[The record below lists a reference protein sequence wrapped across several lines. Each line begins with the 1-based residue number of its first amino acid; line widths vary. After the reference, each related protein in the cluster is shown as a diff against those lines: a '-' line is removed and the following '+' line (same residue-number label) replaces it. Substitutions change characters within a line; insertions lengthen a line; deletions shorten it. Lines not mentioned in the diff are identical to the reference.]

1 MRLAVISFTNAGKEL
16 GEKLARVMD
25 GDHEVELF
33 HKGMW
38 EGSLDRLVARLWEE
52 FDGIIFISAAGIASR
67 LIAPHLRNK
76 LVDPAVICMDDTG
89 RFAIPILSGHYG
101 GANEM
106 ARQIA
111 ASTGAS
117 PVITTATDNRG
128 IRAPDMFAKDNGYV
142 VENPESLARITSM
155 MVNGEPIGFFSDFGP
170 VIDYGQLVI
179 IDSVDLVKSNLPGV
193 IVVSNRVGIQVSSMP
208 HLILRPSNI
217 NLGIGCRKGVQ
228 VERIIDFVHEVLL
241 EEKLSPLS
249 IGKIGTIDLKK
260 DEPGIIGAA
269 KHFGC
274 DLKTFSAHE
283 ISSVQDMFQGSD
295 FVRSSVGVQSVS
307 APVAYLL
314 GGKMLRE
321 KAAKN
326 GITLSVS
333 VEV

>member
-128 IRAPDMFAKDNGYV
+128 IQAPDMFAKDNGYV
-142 VENPESLARITSM
+142 VENLESLARITSM
-155 MVNGEPIGFFSDFGP
+155 MVNGEPIGFFSEFGP

-179 IDSVDLVKSNLPGV
+179 IESVDLVKSNLPGM
-193 IVVSNRVGIQVSSMP
+193 IIVSNRVGIQVSSIP

-217 NLGIGCRKGVQ
+217 NLGLGCRKEVSGG
-228 VERIIDFVHEVLL
+228 RIIDFIYEVLS
-241 EEKLSPLS
+241 EEGLSPLS
-249 IGKIGTIDLKK
+249 VGNIGTIELKRN
-260 DEPGIIGAA
+260 EPGIIEAA
-269 KHFGC
+269 EHFGC
-274 DLKTFSAHE
+274 GLKIFSGE
-283 ISSVQDMFQGSD
+283 DISKVQDMFMKSD
-295 FVRSSVGVQSVS
+295 FVKNTVGVNSVS
-307 APVAYLL
+307 APAAYLM
-314 GGKMLRE
+314 GGNLIRE
-321 KAAKN
+321 KAVKN
-326 GITLSVS
+326 GITLSVT

>member
-1 MRLAVISFTNAGKEL
+1 
-16 GEKLARVMD
+16 
-25 GDHEVELF
+25 
-33 HKGMW
+33 MW

-128 IRAPDMFAKDNGYV
+128 IQAPDMFAKDNGYV
-142 VENPESLARITSM
+142 VENLESLARITSM
-155 MVNGEPIGFFSDFGP
+155 MVNGEPIGFFSEFGP

-179 IDSVDLVKSNLPGV
+179 IESVDLVKSNLPGM
-193 IVVSNRVGIQVSSMP
+193 IIVSNRVGIQVSSIP

-217 NLGIGCRKGVQ
+217 NLGLGCRKEVSGG
-228 VERIIDFVHEVLL
+228 RIIDFIYEVLS
-241 EEKLSPLS
+241 EEGLSPLS
-249 IGKIGTIDLKK
+249 VGNIGTIELKRN
-260 DEPGIIGAA
+260 EPGIIEAA
-269 KHFGC
+269 EHFGC
-274 DLKTFSAHE
+274 GLKIFSGE
-283 ISSVQDMFQGSD
+283 DISKVQDMFMKSD
-295 FVRSSVGVQSVS
+295 FVKNTVGVNSVS
-307 APVAYLL
+307 APAAYLM
-314 GGKMLRE
+314 GGNLIRE
-321 KAAKN
+321 KAVKN
-326 GITLSVS
+326 GITLSVT

>member
-128 IRAPDMFAKDNGYV
+128 IQAPDMFAKDNGYV

-155 MVNGEPIGFFSDFGP
+155 MVNGEPVGFYGEFGP
-170 VIDYGQLVI
+170 SIEYGELVHLNGE
-179 IDSVDLVKSNLPGV
+179 DLKNCMLPGV
-193 IVVSNRVGIQVSSMP
+193 IAVSNRLGIEIPGIPNLV
-208 HLILRPSNI
+208 LRPPNI
-217 NLGIGCRKGVQ
+217 NLGLGCRKEVSGG
-228 VERIIDFVHEVLL
+228 RIIDFIYEVLS
-241 EEKLSPLS
+241 EEGLSPLS
-249 IGKIGTIDLKK
+249 VGNIGTIELKRN
-260 DEPGIIGAA
+260 EPGIIEAA
-269 KHFGC
+269 EHFGC
-274 DLKTFSAHE
+274 GLKIFSGE
-283 ISSVQDMFQGSD
+283 DISKVQDMFMKSD
-295 FVRSSVGVQSVS
+295 FVKNTVGVNSVS
-307 APVAYLL
+307 APAAYLM
-314 GGKMLRE
+314 GGNLIRE
-321 KAAKN
+321 KAVKN

>member
-128 IRAPDMFAKDNGYV
+128 IQAPDMFAKDNGYV

-155 MVNGEPIGFFSDFGP
+155 MVNGEPVGFYGEFGP
-170 VIDYGQLVI
+170 SIEYSELVHLNGE
-179 IDSVDLVKSNLPGV
+179 DLKNCMLPGV
-193 IVVSNRVGIQVSSMP
+193 IAVSNRLGIEIPGIPNLV
-208 HLILRPSNI
+208 LRPPNI
-217 NLGIGCRKGVQ
+217 NLGLGCRKEVSGG
-228 VERIIDFVHEVLL
+228 RIIEFIYEVLS
-241 EEKLSPLS
+241 EEGLSPLS
-249 IGKIGTIDLKK
+249 VGNIGTIELKRN
-260 DEPGIIGAA
+260 EPGIIEAA
-269 KHFGC
+269 EHFGC
-274 DLKTFSAHE
+274 GLKIFSGE
-283 ISSVQDMFQGSD
+283 DISKVQDMFMKSD
-295 FVRSSVGVQSVS
+295 FVKNTVGVNSVS
-307 APVAYLL
+307 APAAYLM
-314 GGKMLRE
+314 GGNLIRE
-321 KAAKN
+321 KAIKN
-326 GITLSVS
+326 GITLSVT

>member
-128 IRAPDMFAKDNGYV
+128 IQAPDMFAKDNGYV

-193 IVVSNRVGIQVSSMP
+193 IAVSNRLGIEIPGIPNLV
-208 HLILRPSNI
+208 LRPPNI
-217 NLGIGCRKGVQ
+217 NLGLGCRKEVSGG
-228 VERIIDFVHEVLL
+228 RIIDFIYEVLS
-241 EEKLSPLS
+241 EEGLSPLS
-249 IGKIGTIDLKK
+249 VGNIGTIELKRN
-260 DEPGIIGAA
+260 EPGIIEAA
-269 KHFGC
+269 EHFGC
-274 DLKTFSAHE
+274 GLKIFSGE
-283 ISSVQDMFQGSD
+283 DISKVQDMFMKSD
-295 FVRSSVGVQSVS
+295 FVKNTVGVNSVS
-307 APVAYLL
+307 APAAYLM
-314 GGKMLRE
+314 GGNLIRE
-321 KAAKN
+321 KAVKN
-326 GITLSVS
+326 GITLSVT

>member
-1 MRLAVISFTNAGKEL
+1 MGEEL
-16 GEKLARVMD
+16 VKVFSGDYDIRHFSK
-25 GDHEVELF
+25 GDHRESSGQLVERI
-33 HKGMW
+33 W
-38 EGSLDRLVARLWEE
+38 NEI
-52 FDGIIFISAAGIASR
+52 DGIIFISAAGIATR
-67 LIAPHLRNK
+67 LISPLVKDKR
-76 LVDPAVICMDDTG
+76 VDPAVICMDDTG
-89 RFAIPILSGHYG
+89 RFVIPILSGHLG
-101 GANEM
+101 GANRL
-106 ARQIA
+106 AIKIGGVIGSA
-111 ASTGAS
+111 

-128 IRAPDMFAKDNGYV
+128 IQAPDMFAKDNGYG
-142 VENPESLARITSM
+142 VENPESLTGITSM
-155 MVNGEPIGFFSDFGP
+155 MVNGETIGFFSDFGP
-170 VIDYGQLVI
+170 IIDYGRLVHLNGE
-179 IDSVDLVKSNLPGV
+179 DLKNCMLPGV
-193 IVVSNRVGIQVSSMP
+193 IAVSNRLGIQVSSMP

>member
-128 IRAPDMFAKDNGYV
+128 IQAPDMFAKDNGYV

-155 MVNGEPIGFFSDFGP
+155 MVNGEPVGFYGEFGP
-170 VIDYGQLVI
+170 SIEYSELVHLNGE
-179 IDSVDLVKSNLPGV
+179 DLKNCMLPGV
-193 IVVSNRVGIQVSSMP
+193 IAVSNRLGIEIPGIPNLV
-208 HLILRPSNI
+208 LRPPNI
-217 NLGIGCRKGVQ
+217 NLGLGCRKEVSGG
-228 VERIIDFVHEVLL
+228 RIIDFIYEVLS
-241 EEKLSPLS
+241 EEGLSPLS
-249 IGKIGTIDLKK
+249 VGNIGTIELKRN
-260 DEPGIIGAA
+260 EPGIIEAA
-269 KHFGC
+269 EHFGC
-274 DLKTFSAHE
+274 GLKIFSGE
-283 ISSVQDMFQGSD
+283 DISKVQDMFMKSD
-295 FVRSSVGVQSVS
+295 FVKNTVGVNSVS
-307 APVAYLL
+307 APAAYLM
-314 GGKMLRE
+314 GGNLIRE
-321 KAAKN
+321 KAIKN
-326 GITLSVS
+326 GITLSVT